1 MSENANFIT
10 LVVSIYFE
18 GKLFSFHF
26 KFLREWFV
34 S

>member
-10 LVVSIYFE
+10 LLVYFS
-18 GKLFSFHF
+18 GNLHSSQF
-26 KFLREWFV
+26 KFLREWVV